1 MVMHGIK
8 VKLPALAM
16 VVVVAT
22 FITLSSAQ
30 PISSIVEG
38 RDGDKSHTPS
48 HRVATGIYGL
58 DSGLMRGAAW
68 KLKMKARNVG
78 EGLTEGANTGDMGDA
93 GIGGTDHAGPFI
105 VEPIDNDIIQGH
117 PQSRIGKGDSQGVV
131 NAPLQVAHL
140 PKHGFRTGLVI
151 PPFDPNAD
159 PDAAPP
165 KSKGELVGGD
175 DTGEVRVKMGAGNG
189 MKAKLLFHG
198 STLDDTVAGLRLHV
212 GSVGVGKA
220 RETEEAH
227 TGGDEKK
234 DPR

>member
-1 MVMHGIK
+1 MHSVGA
-8 VKLPALAM
+8 KLSILAVT
-16 VVVVAT
+16 VVTTLIA
-22 FITLSSAQ
+22 LSSAQ
-30 PISSIVEG
+30 PIIAG
-38 RDGDKSHTPS
+38 RDGDEIDMPS
-48 HRVATGIYGL
+48 HSAAAGIYGL

-68 KLKMKARNVG
+68 KLKMKARNVA
-78 EGLTEGANTGDMGDA
+78 EGVTEGANTGDMGGA

-131 NAPLQVAHL
+131 HAPLQVAHL
-140 PKHGFRTGLVI
+140 PKHGFQTGLVI

-159 PDAAPP
+159 PDASLP
-165 KSKGELVGGD
+165 KPKGEPVGGND
-175 DTGEVRVKMGAGNG
+175 GEVRVKLGASGSG
-189 MKAKLLFHG
+189 ARAKILFHG

>member
-1 MVMHGIK
+1 MEMHGIK
-8 VKLPALAM
+8 VKLPVLAV

-22 FITLSSAQ
+22 FIALSSAQ

-38 RDGDKSHTPS
+38 RDGDTPS

-68 KLKMKARNVG
+68 KLKMKVRNVG
-78 EGLTEGANTGDMGDA
+78 EGLTNTGDMGDA

-159 PDAAPP
+159 PDAALP
-165 KSKGELVGGD
+165 KSTGELAGGD
-175 DTGEVRVKMGAGNG
+175 DTGKVRVKMGAGSG

-212 GSVGVGKA
+212 GNTGVGKA
-220 RETEEAH
+220 RGTEETH

>member
-1 MVMHGIK
+1 MHGIK
-8 VKLPALAM
+8 VMLAV

-22 FITLSSAQ
+22 LTALSSAQ
-30 PISSIVEG
+30 PISSIIIS
-38 RDGDKSHTPS
+38 RDGDGSNTPS

-78 EGLTEGANTGDMGDA
+78 EGATEGANTGDMGDA

-117 PQSRIGKGDSQGVV
+117 PQSRIGKGDSQGVI
-131 NAPLQVAHL
+131 NAPLQLAHL
-140 PKHGFRTGLVI
+140 PKHGFRTSLVI

-159 PDAAPP
+159 PDAAAP
-165 KSKGELVGGD
+165 KPKGGPLSGD

-189 MKAKLLFHG
+189 MKAKLFFHG

-212 GSVGVGKA
+212 GTVGVGKA
-220 RETEEAH
+220 RETDEVH